1 MPIKKLM
8 FKPGIN
14 REITRFT
21 NDMGWY
27 DCDKVRFRQGL
38 PEKIGGWTRISSSTY
53 LGVCRSLFVWNNNG
67 GTEYVGVGTNLKFY
81 IEFGGAYFDVTPIR
95 TTTAA
100 GDVTFSATS
109 GSSTLTVTDTAH
121 GALTNDFVTFS
132 GALSLGGA
140 VSAEVLNQEHQIS
153 NVIDED
159 IYEIEL
165 STTATTLDTGNG
177 GASVVGEYQV
187 NTGPEVNVP
196 LTGWGAGAWGEGA
209 WGESATSTER
219 LRLWFQDNFGEDLL
233 LNHYGGA
240 LYYWDV
246 SSGTSTRAVRVDSLP
261 GASDVPVVVNIS
273 LVSDVFR
280 FAFCF
285 GANNIGESTVD
296 SMLVR
301 WSDIEDVTNWTPSA
315 TNQAGSLRLSRGSEI
330 VGAIQARQEV
340 LVWTDSALFSLQ
352 YLGAPAVWGA
362 QLIGANSTI
371 AGPKAIA
378 YANGVAYWM
387 GKDNLYQYDGRVT
400 PLKSDVLKYVFN
412 DINRAQFRQVFAGT
426 VEEYNEIW
434 WFYCSADSTIIDRY
448 IIFDYLENDWSYGT
462 LARTAWADS
471 SLLDYPIAATYSHNI
486 VEHENGLD
494 DNETATTLPINAYV
508 QSGSFSIEDGD
519 RAMFIWRVLPDIG
532 FQGSTADNP
541 SVDMSFFPRP
551 NSGGAY
557 KNPASVGA
565 ASEATVTRST
575 TVPVEVF
582 TEQLNIRV
590 RGRNMAIRIESN
602 DLGVTWQLGIPRV
615 DMRPDGRRG

>member
-177 GASVVGEYQV
+177 GASVVGEYQI

-209 WGESATSTER
+209 WGEGATSTER

-233 LNHYGGA
+233 LNPYGGA

-246 SSGTSTRAVRVDSLP
+246 TSGTSTRAVRADSLP

-387 GKDNLYQYDGRVT
+387 GKDNFYQYDGRVT

>member
-177 GASVVGEYQV
+177 GASVVGEYQI

-209 WGESATSTER
+209 WGEGATSTER

-233 LNHYGGA
+233 LNPYGGA

-246 SSGTSTRAVRVDSLP
+246 TSGTSTRAVRADSLP

>member
-177 GASVVGEYQV
+177 GASVVGEYQI

-209 WGESATSTER
+209 WGEGATSTER

-233 LNHYGGA
+233 LNPYGGA

-387 GKDNLYQYDGRVT
+387 GKDNFYQYDGRVT

>member
-177 GASVVGEYQV
+177 GASVVGEYQI

>member
-100 GDVTFSATS
+100 GDVTFSATN

>member
-233 LNHYGGA
+233 LNPYGGA

-246 SSGTSTRAVRVDSLP
+246 TSGTSTRAVRADSLP

-296 SMLVR
+296 AMLVR

-494 DNETATTLPINAYV
+494 DNETNTTLPINAYV